1 MSDENAPWKNP
12 RTCACNASA
21 TIGYDTCARCRVR
34 TLAAR
39 LLPALDVSLLDA
51 AQAICVERSLR
62 AAEDALRSARA
73 VIAVSL
79 GAPTHERPVGEDREV
94 VLGRDPEGA
103 SAPGRD
109 GLVSLLGFPSGEVR
123 DA

>member
-1 MSDENAPWKNP
+1 VSDENAPWKTS
-12 RTCACNASA
+12 RTCGCGASA
-21 TIGYDTCARCRVR
+21 TVGFSTCARCRVR
-34 TLAAR
+34 ALAAR
-39 LLPALDVSLLDA
+39 LVPELDVSRLDE

-94 VLGRDPEGA
+94 VLGRGPEGA

-109 GLVSLLGFPSGEVR
+109 GFVSLLGFPSTEAR

>member
-1 MSDENAPWKNP
+1 MDENAPWKTS
-12 RTCACNASA
+12 RTCACSASA
-21 TIGYDTCARCRVR
+21 TIGFCTCARCRVR
-34 TLAAR
+34 VLAAR
-39 LLPALDVSLLDA
+39 LVPELDTSHLDE

-62 AAEDALRSARA
+62 AAQDALRSARA

-94 VLGRDPEGA
+94 VLGRGPEGA
-103 SAPGRD
+103 PAPGRD
-109 GLVSLLGFPSGEVR
+109 GLVSMFATPAPEAR

>member
-1 MSDENAPWKNP
+1 MSDENAPWKTP
-12 RTCACNASA
+12 LTCACNASA
-21 TIGYDTCARCRVR
+21 TVGFATCARCRVR
-34 TLAAR
+34 VLAAR
-39 LLPALDVSLLDA
+39 LVPELDVSRLNKP
-51 AQAICVERSLR
+51 QAICVERSLR

-73 VIAVSL
+73 VIAASL

-94 VLGRDPEGA
+94 VLGRGPEGA

-109 GLVSLLGFPSGEVR
+109 GPVALFATPAPEAR